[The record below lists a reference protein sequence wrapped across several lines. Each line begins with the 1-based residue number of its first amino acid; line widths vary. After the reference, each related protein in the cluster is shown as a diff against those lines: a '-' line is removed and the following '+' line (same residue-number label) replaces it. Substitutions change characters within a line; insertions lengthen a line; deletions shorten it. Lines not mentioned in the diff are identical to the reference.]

1 MNKLLKKEILCY
13 LENQTAFFDLEH
25 MNEVFTAQRLAD
37 HFGVKRNTVSHYLN
51 QLNDEQLLVKINSR
65 PVIYFHKEAFEKQ
78 FFKLRTNFY
87 FSIDDLKEEQPFFA
101 QPKDLF
107 SFMIG
112 YDASLKESIEQIKT
126 ALYYPDGG
134 LPLLITGESGT
145 GKSYLV
151 NLVYQYCLL
160 HDLLE
165 DSAPFITFNCA
176 QYADNPELLTS
187 NLFGHVKGAYTGAE
201 ENKKGAFEAADGGI
215 LFLDEV
221 HRLTPEG
228 QEKLFT
234 YLDQGV
240 IYRMGEPN
248 LSRRIKT
255 RLFFATTEEITSHF
269 LTTFIRRIPI
279 RIELPALNQRSR
291 NERLE
296 LIYSFFLE
304 EQRKMGS
311 PLSVS
316 GPALSLLTS
325 QKLSGN
331 IGELKNIV
339 KVSAA
344 KAYAEQREQP
354 EIHVT
359 IHHLQKELLAQPIT
373 KNTAQQG
380 IYITQDQ
387 TLEQLMEKQQPEQQR
402 IVKSFEQILIDFKK
416 NNCLLYSCEGKL
428 KQEVIQLF
436 DFLLF
441 ETSRQEKHELLVYWT
456 QSIRE
461 TFRQMETAYQI
472 KFDGNSVYALSYYLY
487 QRSTIKWLPEEHDI
501 IQLIKELEQQVS
513 QSYPSSYHYVQ
524 RILELSKIK
533 LDIEDTSMDRIL
545 LTIYLK
551 KAKWS
556 KEKRLP
562 KAMIA
567 AHGYATAS
575 SMANVVNRLLQED
588 LFESFDMPL
597 DVTPQQIASEIL
609 DYCENSDVSNGLIIL
624 VDMGSLKEIHQFF
637 KKQLSVPLL
646 ILNNVT
652 TPLAITVGECL
663 QKNVSL
669 EEIAEET
676 VRQIQPEWRLL
687 YPEENKPKALIT
699 TCFTGIGTAV
709 HLSELLEKSL
719 PTACQLK
726 IIPYEYQQLKD
737 KKNSDPL
744 FSIYEVV
751 GMIGATDP
759 DITNIDYLS
768 LEDLISGEKMSVL
781 AEWLDTTMNA
791 SEKEIFNQRI
801 IRNFSLE
808 KVLDSVTI
816 LDTEKVMGEIDHFMR
831 ELEVQLNRSIS
842 NPKKLALYVHVSCL
856 IERLIRQMPIETYQ
870 GLEKWKQCQKEGLSA
885 IKSAFSVIEE
895 HYSVMIPN
903 SEIAYIYDILSEDT
917 EFLSIEEEF

>member
-201 ENKKGAFEAADGGI
+201 ENRKGAFEAADGGI

-316 GPALSLLTS
+316 GPALSLLIS

-344 KAYAEQREQP
+344 KAYA
-354 EIHVT
+354 
-359 IHHLQKELLAQPIT
+359 
-373 KNTAQQG
+373 
-380 IYITQDQ
+380 DQ

-551 KAKWS
+551 
-556 KEKRLP
+556 
-562 KAMIA
+562 
-567 AHGYATAS
+567 
-575 SMANVVNRLLQED
+575 NVVNRLLQED

-751 GMIGATDP
+751 GMIGTTDP